1 MIIKYSKASLADAVK
16 PGIAAVV
23 ASEYD
28 QMVNEVIERAQAELK
43 RKIMQEFA
51 SALETTIQTMMDKY
65 NQDTQFKVIVDL
77 RNNGESLK

>member
-28 QMVNEVIERAQAELK
+28 NMVNEVIEEAQVELE
-43 RKIMQEFA
+43 RKIRKGFA
-51 SALETTIQTMMDKY
+51 AALETTIQAMTDEWGKDV
-65 NQDTQFKVIVDL
+65 NLKVVVDL